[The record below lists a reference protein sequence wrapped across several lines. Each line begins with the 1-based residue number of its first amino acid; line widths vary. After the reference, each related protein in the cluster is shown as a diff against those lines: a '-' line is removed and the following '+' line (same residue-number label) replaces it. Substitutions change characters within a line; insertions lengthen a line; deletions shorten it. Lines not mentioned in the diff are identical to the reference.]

1 MAPRLKEKYLTEVA
15 PALVEQLGYTNVNQ
29 VPRFSKIVV
38 NMGVG
43 IAAQDTKMLDAAIT
57 DLTIATG
64 QTPVTPRAKKSI
76 AAFKNRIGMPIGP
89 QVPLRSD
96 LTR

>member
-1 MAPRLKEKYLTEVA
+1 M
-15 PALVEQLGYTNVNQ
+15 EQLGYTNVNQ

-57 DLTIATG
+57 DLTIVTG
-64 QTPVTPRAKKSI
+64 QKPVTTKAKRSI
-76 AAFKNRIGMPIGP
+76 ARISFRTGMPIGAK
-89 QVPLRSD
+89 VTLRSD
-96 LTR
+96 PM